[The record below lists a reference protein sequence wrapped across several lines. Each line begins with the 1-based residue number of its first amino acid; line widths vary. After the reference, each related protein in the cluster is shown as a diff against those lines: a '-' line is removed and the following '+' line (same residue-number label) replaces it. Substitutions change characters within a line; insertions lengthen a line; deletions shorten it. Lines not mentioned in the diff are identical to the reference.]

1 MGRRSE
7 IGDRHILFF
16 SLQSSRR
23 LSGNLESLHNPLLLR
38 CVPKIDVSCRSR
50 AGRNLDAMILGVGND
65 VQDAL
70 VRQTIGIQPYLS
82 LPRINDVPV
91 QWVQLLNGFD
101 QQDLYGWPLP
111 TPLKVQMQK
120 CDKCSREFCS
130 TINYRR
136 HIRVHRRSNVDKES
150 HKNRDSL
157 GAFWDKVSL
166 DEAKKILSFEDVILE
181 GVPGSS
187 IIKALASFV
196 RAPGF
201 CALPQVYVKAGYV
214 LLDVIEASPS
224 RLPIS
229 SQEFF
234 TVLDDAS
241 ESTFLCGGSAG
252 SLQKFIFDGEAGKVG
267 LEMKNLVACT
277 SFLLEQ
283 NLVKA
288 WIADKDA
295 EALRCQKLLVEEE
308 EAAQKRQ
315 AELLERKRLRKLR
328 QKEQRTKGRSY
339 KETSKLT
346 GGAEILEN
354 VPVENVPDAES
365 SRLHQSAG
373 GYTSELLDVGRA
385 KNVELPE
392 SEGNNNQQLVDTKSQ
407 VLEPMSEGIGIEGKD
422 NRKAKNVELPESEGN
437 NNPHIV
443 DSKVQ
448 ILESMGEQLHPSH
461 NLDVV
466 KPDPMQKNFPPAQV
480 NSSEIQTD
488 RTSCEVMIGSISV
501 TVGNCIA
508 QKRHDDRSSRV
519 DHVTCGSVGAQ
530 DKHIVDNDNKQNDFI
545 PPSKLALSS
554 HSARA
559 FLSQRWKEA
568 ISGDHETLV
577 LSQEPEHQG
586 HRDVSAENCLE
597 AFKPSR
603 KPKKGYLIKVQS

>member
-1 MGRRSE
+1 
-7 IGDRHILFF
+7 
-16 SLQSSRR
+16 
-23 LSGNLESLHNPLLLR
+23 
-38 CVPKIDVSCRSR
+38 
-50 AGRNLDAMILGVGND
+50 MILGLGND

-70 VRQTIGIQPYLS
+70 VRQTIGIQPYLCF
-82 LPRINDVPV
+82 PRINDVPV

-130 TINYRR
+130 PINYRR

-241 ESTFLCGGSAG
+241 ESTFLCGSAG
-252 SLQKFIFDGEAGKVG
+252 SLQKFIFDGDAGKVG

-277 SFLLEQ
+277 SFLVEQ

-308 EAAQKRQ
+308 EAAQRRQ
-315 AELLERKRLRKLR
+315 AELLERKRLKKLR
-328 QKEQRTKGRSY
+328 QKEQKTKGRSN
-339 KETSKLT
+339 KETNKL
-346 GGAEILEN
+346 ADAAVI
-354 VPVENVPDAES
+354 VENVPDAEITCPP
-365 SRLHQSAG
+365 QSAG
-373 GYTSELLDVGRA
+373 ELHAIEDHNASVFEAVHVFNNEVKDIDVEDGYTSEVLDIGRA
-385 KNVELPE
+385 KNVELPR
-392 SEGNNNQQLVDTKSQ
+392 SEGNNPDVVKPEIVQKNEVKDFDVVKPDTVQKNE
-407 VLEPMSEGIGIEGKD
+407 LKD
-422 NRKAKNVELPESEGN
+422 LDVEDGYTNELLDIFGAKNVELQGSEGN
-437 NNPHIV
+437 DP
-443 DSKVQ
+443 
-448 ILESMGEQLHPSH
+448 
-461 NLDVV
+461 DVV
-466 KPDPMQKNFPPAQV
+466 KPDPMQKYFPPRDPQV
-480 NSSEIQTD
+480 DSSEIGTRKGTVENGRECVKAMLHVGEISQTD
-488 RTSCEVMIGSISV
+488 CTSCEVMIGSIPV
-501 TVGNCIA
+501 I
-508 QKRHDDRSSRV
+508 
-519 DHVTCGSVGAQ
+519 VGAGTMPG
-530 DKHIVDNDNKQNDFI
+530 KCSTGSSEVDNNRKQNEFLR
-545 PPSKLALSS
+545 PPKLTLSS

-559 FLSQRWKEA
+559 FLTQRWKEA

-586 HRDVSAENCLE
+586 QCDATNDDSEGRSILESEETRFGTMEAHDRRVSD
-597 AFKPSR
+597 KPSR
-603 KPKKGYLIKVQS
+603 KPKKGYLIKVQY